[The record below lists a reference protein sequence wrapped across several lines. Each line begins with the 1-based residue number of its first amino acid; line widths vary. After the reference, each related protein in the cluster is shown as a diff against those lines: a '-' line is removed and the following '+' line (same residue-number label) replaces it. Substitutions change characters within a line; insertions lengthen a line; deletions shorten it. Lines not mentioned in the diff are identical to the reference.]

1 MKKLLA
7 SLFIFSLAVSA
18 VRAQSL
24 DDLTNLIKGSEA
36 DANYLME
43 GYLAP
48 ALNGIGYG
56 LNQGWYNT
64 AKPHKTLGFDVTFT
78 LSVIT
83 FPTAER
89 SFQVDN
95 SKLTS
100 LQLDD
105 PAFADGKVPTLIGE
119 SETGPTYTFKNGL
132 PGEFKGPGAIPGLN
146 QLPVIGV
153 PMPIA
158 NVGIGLFK
166 GTEVK
171 IRYVPTLDQDGIKL
185 DMLGVALM
193 HDIKQHIPV
202 VKNLPFDLSILAGYT
217 KLNVNYMFDQAAGQ
231 EAALN
236 ATAMT
241 VQAIVSKKLALLTLY
256 AAAGY
261 NKSNVNLDVKGE
273 YELAPASGNIPAV
286 TITDPVS
293 LSAAGSGPRLTGGV
307 RIRLALINL
316 HADYTLQKY
325 PTISAGVGIGIR

>member
-7 SLFIFSLAVSA
+7 SLFIFSLAISVGK
-18 VRAQSL
+18 AQSL
-24 DDLTNLIKGSEA
+24 DDLTNLIKGSKG

-56 LNQGWYNT
+56 LNQGWYTT
-64 AKPHKTLGFDVTFT
+64 AKPHKTLGFDVTVT

-83 FPTAER
+83 IPTSER
-89 SFQVDN
+89 DFQVDN

-105 PAFADGKVPTLIGE
+105 PNFPEGKVPTLVGT
-119 SETGPTYTFKNGL
+119 SETGPNYSFKNL
-132 PGEFKGPGAIPGLN
+132 PLGPIQGPGAVPGLN
-146 QLPVIGV
+146 KLPVIGV

-158 NVGIGLFK
+158 NASIGLFK

-171 IRYVPTLDQDGIKL
+171 LRWMPTIDQEGIKA
-185 DMLGVALM
+185 DILGVGLM

-202 VKNLPFDLSILAGYT
+202 VKNLPFDLSVFGAFTKMSVGYT
-217 KLNVNYMFDQAAGQ
+217 FDATKNQ
-231 EAALN
+231 ELELSAN
-236 ATAMT
+236 AWT

-261 NKSNVNLDVKGE
+261 NSSTVDLNVNGDF
-273 YELAPASGNIPAV
+273 ELVPAQGNIPAQS
-286 TITDPVS
+286 ITDPVA
-293 LSAAGSGPRLTGGV
+293 LSQTGSGPRLTGGL
-307 RIRLALINL
+307 RIRLAFLNL

-325 PTISAGVGIGIR
+325 PTISAGVGLGIR

>member
-7 SLFIFSLAVSA
+7 SLFIFSLAVTA

-24 DDLTNLIKGSEA
+24 DDLTNLIKGSKA

-95 SKLTS
+95 NKLTS

-119 SETGPTYTFKNGL
+119 SETGPTYSFKNGL
-132 PGEFKGPGAIPGLN
+132 PGSFKGPGAIPGLN
-146 QLPVIGV
+146 KLPVIGV

-158 NVGIGLFK
+158 NIGIGLFK

-171 IRYVPTLDQDGIKL
+171 LRYVPTLDQDGIKL

-217 KLNVNYMFDQAAGQ
+217 KLSVGYMFDQAAGQ

-256 AAAGY
+256 AALGY
-261 NKSNVNLDVKGE
+261 NKSDVKLDVKGD
-273 YELAPASGNIPAV
+273 YELTPAQDGIPAV
-286 TITDPVS
+286 NITDPVS
-293 LSAAGSGPRLTGGV
+293 LTAAGSGARLTGGV